1 MKTILSLCA
10 VILVVAGVLGWRATQ
25 APTKFGEFTGA
36 SKVRVEDLIERPKE
50 FLGKTV
56 RLEGQIRDQCK
67 AMGCF
72 FFFVAGEKTL
82 RIDLQQ
88 VAMAAPMNEGRAA
101 IAEGQLETFGDGYQL
116 VANAVEFR

>member
-1 MKTILSLCA
+1 MKTILSLCT
-10 VILVVAGVLGWRATQ
+10 VILVVAAGLGWRAMQT
-25 APTKFGEFTGA
+25 PTKFGEFTGA

-56 RLEGQIRDQCK
+56 RLEGKIRDQCK

-88 VAMAAPMNEGRAA
+88 VAMTAPMNEGRAA
-101 IAEGQLETFGDGYQL
+101 TAEGQLETFGDGYQL